1 MLHNFIHRA
10 AIDETEDQFY
20 RQGSCLTRKL
30 NRWKIITF
38 LHYLRPKFLGTWTKL
53 VDMLH
58 STISMNEFFSIIWD
72 GQDLEIARI
81 IL

>member
-1 MLHNFIHRA
+1 MHSTDKLPDEESESIEDYHLFT
-10 AIDETEDQFY
+10 AI
-20 RQGSCLTRKL
+20 S
-30 NRWKIITF
+30 
-38 LHYLRPKFLGTWTKL
+38 YLRPKFLGTWTKL